1 MKKTGILSVF
11 LALTFL
17 VNCLT
22 GCGENASEEMSGSWR
37 LISYTADGQ
46 TYDEASLAQYGI
58 YITMTLSED
67 GTGVINTGAQVKEL
81 TWDSR
86 SVKLDGV
93 ASSVSIKDGLLYMND
108 ASGDMIFRKGDYTLS
123 QSPMQPVIINGG
135 VTGND
140 KIAASSDNGSQDS
153 RTEAVE
159 WETYSDENVSFE
171 LPKGWKVSAGSNGT
185 TLVYSVYNPDV
196 QGMGWQYAGG
206 PLPVAQNGDETDRA
220 LGVTVMR
227 EGTAAAFYEG
237 MFGASRSVSEF
248 QVIRQQ
254 SLDSSYLSA
263 LGNELDHSVLYAQ
276 WVENGM
282 QGEGVYHAIVNG
294 RYLDESDNK
303 DGWYYI
309 YDMMLMTAPKGQLES
324 VLNMMVESISTLTWS
339 DAYAEKMLSDPN
351 AAVTEEKEF
360 RKAIG
365 SAASQ
370 MKKVYL
376 AK

>member
-11 LALTFL
+11 LALAFL

-22 GCGENASEEMSGSWR
+22 GCEELASEEMAGSWR

-46 TYDEASLAQYGI
+46 THDEASLAQYGI

-140 KIAASSDNGSQDS
+140 RIAASSDNGSQDS

-339 DAYAEKMLSDPN
+339 DAYAQKMLSDPN

-360 RKAIG
+360 QKAVG
-365 SAASQ
+365 SAAIQ
-370 MKKVYL
+370 MKKVYP

>member
-11 LALTFL
+11 LALAFL

-22 GCGENASEEMSGSWR
+22 GCEEHASEEMAGSWR

-46 TYDEASLAQYGI
+46 THDEASLAQYGI

-140 KIAASSDNGSQDS
+140 RIAASSDNGSQDS

-339 DAYAEKMLSDPN
+339 DAYAQKMLSDPN

-360 RKAIG
+360 QKAVG
-365 SAASQ
+365 SAAIQ
-370 MKKVYL
+370 MKKVYP

>member
-1 MKKTGILSVF
+1 MKKIRVWSLFVAFTVLLSC
-11 LALTFL
+11 LA
-17 VNCLT
+17 
-22 GCGENASEEMSGSWR
+22 GCGDNASEEMTGSWR
-37 LISYTADGQ
+37 LISYTSEGQ

-86 SVKLDGV
+86 SVRLDGV
-93 ASSVSIKDGLLYMND
+93 ASSVSIRDGLLYMND

-140 KIAASSDNGSQDS
+140 KIAASSEEGSPDS
-153 RTEAVE
+153 RTDTVE

-171 LPKGWKVSAGSNGT
+171 LLKGWKVSAGSNGS

-220 LGVTVMR
+220 LGVTVVK

-237 MFGASRSVSEF
+237 MFGASRSVTEF

-254 SLDSSYLSA
+254 SLDSSYLSG

-276 WVENGM
+276 WVENGVP
-282 QGEGVYHAIVNG
+282 GEGVYHAIVNG
-294 RYLDESDNK
+294 RYLDKSEDR

-309 YDMMLMTAPKGQLES
+309 YDMMLMTAPQGQLET
-324 VLNMMVESISTLTWS
+324 VLNTMTESISTLTWS

-360 RKAIG
+360 RKVVG
-365 SAASQ
+365 SAANQ
-370 MKKVYL
+370 MKKIYS
-376 AK
+376 AE